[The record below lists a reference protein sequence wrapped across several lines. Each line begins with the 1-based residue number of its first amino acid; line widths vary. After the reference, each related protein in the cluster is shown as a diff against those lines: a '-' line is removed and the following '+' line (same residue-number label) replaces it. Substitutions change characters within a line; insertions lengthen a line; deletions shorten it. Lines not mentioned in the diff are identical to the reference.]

1 MDARYRSRY
10 AWTVLTLVAALVLG
24 LAAVAHAAKAQKTNG
39 TAYVGVT
46 HTEGSTV
53 FVSGDFKDDVLGS
66 GAIVYQTTVGTGPE
80 PESIKIDAR
89 KVTIYTKKGSL
100 SGTGSAVQTNNP
112 DGTSVL
118 TDGEFNLTKGTGAYK
133 GRSLKGT
140 FDGTYADGVY
150 TYDYEATFK

>member
-1 MDARYRSRY
+1 MDVRSPRRGSV
-10 AWTVLTLVAALVLG
+10 VLALVATLVLG
-24 LAAVAHAAKAQKTNG
+24 LSATAEAGKSQKTHG
-39 TAYVGVT
+39 IAYVGVT
-46 HTEGSTV
+46 HVEGSDV
-53 FVSGDFKDDVLGS
+53 YVSGDFKDDVLGR
-66 GAIVYQTTVGTGPE
+66 GAIVYQTKVGAGPE

-133 GRSLKGT
+133 GHSLKGT

-150 TYDYEATFK
+150 TYEYDATFK